1 VSVEIRRA
9 SDRFVDRS
17 TGRLS
22 HHGFAFGGHYD
33 PDRLSFGPMV
43 CHDDHLLGSGVGFDE
58 HPHEGLEIITWVVSG
73 SLEHRDSTGTSVTLG
88 TGECGLLSAGSGVR
102 HSEIASPDGP
112 ARFVQVWL
120 TPATPDREPSYAATP
135 VTAGPGSGLVPVA
148 GTGGALAVDVP
159 GAGFSVARL
168 GAGESVS
175 LPSGERVHVFV
186 TTGALLRFSL
196 AEPLSAGDALL
207 MSGEG
212 AHTVTAA
219 VPTELLVWSFA

>member
-1 VSVEIRRA
+1 VTVEIRRA
-9 SDRFVDRS
+9 SHRFVDRA

-43 CHDDHLLGSGVGFDE
+43 CHDDHVLGGGVGFEE
-58 HPHEGLEIITWVVSG
+58 HPHEALEIITWVVSG
-73 SLEHRDSTGTSVTLG
+73 SVVHTDSLG
-88 TGECGLLSAGSGVR
+88 GSEVLAAGECGVLSAGAGVR
-102 HSEIASPDGP
+102 HAEVASPDGP

-120 TPATPDREPSYAATP
+120 TPATPDREPAYTRTA
-135 VTAGPGSGLVPVA
+135 VTAEPGAGMVRVVGAGGPLG
-148 GTGGALAVDVP
+148 VDVP
-159 GAGFSVARL
+159 GAALDVVRL
-168 GAGESVS
+168 GAGEPVEI
-175 LPSGERVHVFV
+175 PAAARTHVFV

-196 AEPLSAGDALL
+196 AEPMSAGDAILL
-207 MSGEG
+207 TGQG